1 MTVVMP
7 GVADSARVAHG
18 EDDVLDDS
26 TAQDHVATADVAVA
40 GSSTLRVE
48 ITAVTE
54 DVPVFRAALRA
65 WLTARH
71 LLDRRGEDILLA
83 VDEAVANSV
92 EHAYRGTAP
101 GPVVLTAL
109 TLGAATVRISV
120 ADRGQWLTPTPDDNA
135 VPLRG
140 RGLSIIRAV
149 ADIVSIDRGTPTAP
163 GTTTTAEFTGR

>member
-1 MTVVMP
+1 M
-7 GVADSARVAHG
+7 
-18 EDDVLDDS
+18 LDDS
-26 TAQDHVATADVAVA
+26 AAADPAA
-40 GSSTLRVE
+40 RTPAPGGSTLSASSLRVE

-71 LLDRRGEDILLA
+71 LLDSRGEDILLA

-92 EHAYRGTAP
+92 EHAYRDTTP

-109 TLGAATVRISV
+109 TLAGTTTVRISV
-120 ADRGQWLTPTPDDNA
+120 ADRGQWRTPTPEPSP

-140 RGLSIIRAV
+140 RGLKIIHAV
-149 ADIVSIDRGTPTAP
+149 ADVVHVDRGTPALP
-163 GTTTTAEFTGR
+163 GTTTTAEFTT